1 MYTYIV
7 SITVIKQSKNF
18 VLISSYFTSLQM
30 RYKKAKGHGCLYLAL
45 KEFGNEYLPIDKGPS
60 NITTSTNVNYILI

>member
-30 RYKKAKGHGCLYLAL
+30 RYKKAEGYGYLYLAL
-45 KEFGNEYLPIDKGPS
+45 KEFGNEYLPID
-60 NITTSTNVNYILI
+60 